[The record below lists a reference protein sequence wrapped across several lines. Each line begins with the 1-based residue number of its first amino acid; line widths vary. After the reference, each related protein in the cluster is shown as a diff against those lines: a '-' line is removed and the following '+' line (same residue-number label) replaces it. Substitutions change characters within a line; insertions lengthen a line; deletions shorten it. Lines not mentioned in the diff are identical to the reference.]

1 MADYDIGLYGGSFD
15 PLHKGHLNNIY
26 QASSICNK
34 LYIMIS
40 YAKKRDYVP
49 IEIRYRWIYNLTK
62 HLDNVEIITVEDV
75 AATKDGY
82 DESFWKKGAQEIKEK
97 IGQKID
103 VVFCGSDYED
113 TNIFENL
120 YPESKIYYFNRNI
133 IPISSTLIKEDPYKY
148 WDYLPNYVKTYYT
161 KKVLIVGI
169 QSTGKSTLVRNLAN
183 LYDTNYVR
191 EIGRDRCDEAGL
203 EEYMN
208 FDDLLYNMIC
218 QKREELESLKTS
230 NKILFVDTDALTT
243 QFYVEF
249 LIDNQ
254 IQIKKLEELS
264 SSITNIHD
272 FDLIVYLEPTV
283 AFVQDGTRNE
293 DMFNNF
299 EEYNTNLKRL
309 FKKHNVQYISL
320 SGNYL
325 ERYTEVI
332 KLIDEKLGIKIS
344 YQ

>member
-1 MADYDIGLYGGSFD
+1 MEDYDIGLYGGSFD

-26 QASSICNK
+26 QASSMCKK

-49 IEIRYRWIYNLTK
+49 VEIRYRWIYNLTK
-62 HLDNVEIITVEDV
+62 HLNNVEIINVEDV
-75 AATKDGY
+75 AATKEGY
-82 DESFWKKGAQEIKEK
+82 DESFWKKGADEIKEK
-97 IGQKID
+97 IGQRID
-103 VVFCGSDYED
+103 IVFCGSDYED
-113 TNIFENL
+113 TNIFETL
-120 YPESKIYYFNRNI
+120 YPESKIYYFDRNI

-148 WDYLPNYVKTYYT
+148 WNYIPNYVKTYFT

-183 LYDTNYVR
+183 LYNTNYVR

-243 QFYVEF
+243 QFYAEF
-249 LIDNQ
+249 LIKNQ
-254 IQIKKLEELS
+254 SRIKKLEELS

-272 FDLIVYLEPTV
+272 FDLVIYLEPTV

-299 EEYNTNLKRL
+299 KEYNTNLKSL
-309 FKKHNVQYISL
+309 FKKHNIPYVSL

-325 ERYTEVI
+325 DRYTEVI

-344 YQ
+344 Y